1 MIFTVQ
7 LSFCANLLKATYL
20 IFFTAPLLV
29 FSLTWG
35 NIQKVLHETDVL
47 KDRDLSAASQEH
59 REAGSRGTQ
68 RHAEGRHPAPGLGEG
83 RASRALQGGCEP
95 QAAPENPAEGR
106 PAWGC
111 GRTRTPRLARDR
123 GRRGGEARKGAPQR
137 PAPRTRRPG
146 LPSAPGSRASSFGQG
161 RGEGDPRR
169 APAPPA
175 GPPYLSNSG
184 RVRRG
189 EPGCAPQGNSRVD
202 HGVSSAAA
210 TFHSLSFP
218 YPEEERAAAEN
229 RGPA

>member
-47 KDRDLSAASQEH
+47 KDRDLSAASQGH

-111 GRTRTPRLARDR
+111 GRTRTPRFARER
-123 GRRGGEARKGAPQR
+123 GQRGGAERGAAAPGPQDSPPGAPLR
-137 PAPRTRRPG
+137 PQVSRRILRSG
-146 LPSAPGSRASSFGQG
+146 AGSGGPPASTGAAG
-161 RGEGDPRR
+161 R
-169 APAPPA
+169 AP
-175 GPPYLSNSG
+175 L
-184 RVRRG
+184 
-189 EPGCAPQGNSRVD
+189 
-202 HGVSSAAA
+202 
-210 TFHSLSFP
+210 
-218 YPEEERAAAEN
+218 PE
-229 RGPA
+229 